1 MPSKSL
7 EETLLRVSVA
17 RFGFRSETKD
27 ASVMQKSLNED
38 PPPDTREA
46 ITKFLFLKD
55 EPAPVDLCFVLGS
68 PSISSVVP
76 AVDLFLRGLTP
87 KILISGHGPR
97 RWQKPECDVYKAYA
111 VEKGVPEQAILLE
124 RNARNTLQNFT
135 FSKAVIEHE
144 IGWEHLKSIAIAAKP
159 FHMRRALMTA
169 RKHWPSHVRYL
180 MLPSNAPDDPPA
192 ETWWQTE
199 HGRRFVLAELR
210 AIGTYALE
218 GHIGDF

>member
-1 MPSKSL
+1 MP
-7 EETLLRVSVA
+7 A
-17 RFGFRSETKD
+17 
-27 ASVMQKSLNED
+27 SLNEN
-38 PPPDTREA
+38 PPILETREA

-68 PSISSVVP
+68 PSISSMVP
-76 AVDLFLRGLTP
+76 AVELFLNGFTP

-97 RWQKPECDVYKAYA
+97 RWQKPEADTYKAYA
-111 VEKGVPEQAILLE
+111 VEKGVPEGSIMLE
-124 RNARNTLQNFT
+124 RKAKNTLENFL
-135 FSKAVIEHE
+135 FVKPIIERAL
-144 IGWEHLKSIAIAAKP
+144 GWENIRRVAIAAKP

-169 RKHWPSHVRYL
+169 RKHWPVHLQYL

-192 ETWWQTE
+192 ETWWQSE
-199 HGRRFVLAELR
+199 HGRRYVFAELR